1 MTWTDDELNR
11 IGEADELQVSS
22 YRSDGTL
29 RPFVT
34 IWVVRTGDNIY
45 IRSAYGRENGWYR
58 RALTSGR
65 GQIRAGGVEKDVTF
79 VEPAEDVHP
88 TLDAAYHDKY
98 DRYGQKIVGTVV
110 APHGVG
116 VTLRLEP
123 EA

>member
-1 MTWTDDELNR
+1 MTWTDDELDR
-11 IGEADELQVSS
+11 IGGADELQVSS

-34 IWVVRTGDNIY
+34 IWVVRTGDNLY

-58 RALTSGR
+58 RAVTSGR

-79 VEPAEDVHP
+79 VEPTEDVHSA
-88 TLDAAYHDKY
+88 LDDAYHAKY
-98 DRYGQKIVGTVV
+98 DRYGAKIVGTVV

-116 VTLRLEP
+116 VTLRLDSEN
-123 EA
+123 

>member
-1 MTWTDDELNR
+1 MTWTDDELKR
-11 IGEADELQVSS
+11 VGDADELQVSS

-34 IWVVRTGDNIY
+34 IWVARTGDNLY

-58 RALTSGR
+58 RAVTSGR

-79 VEPAEDVHP
+79 VEPTEDVHSA
-88 TLDAAYHDKY
+88 LDDAYHAKY
-98 DRYGQKIVGTVV
+98 DRYGAKIVGTVV

-116 VTLRLEP
+116 VTLRLDSED
-123 EA
+123 

>member
-1 MTWTDDELNR
+1 MTWTDDELKR
-11 IGEADELQVSS
+11 VGDADELQVSS

-34 IWVVRTGDNIY
+34 IWVVRTGDNLY

-58 RALTSGR
+58 RAVTSGR

-79 VEPAEDVHP
+79 VEPTEDVHSA
-88 TLDAAYHDKY
+88 LDDAYHAKY
-98 DRYGQKIVGTVV
+98 DRYGAKIVGTVV

-116 VTLRLEP
+116 VTLRLDSED
-123 EA
+123 